1 MPGRRRVRVLAG
13 VLVFIVLVVLYT
25 RKSEVEQYGE
35 WATEKVVGG
44 GSVLRPNKPVVQEA
58 AAEKTAS
65 KSVAAVQRPSY
76 EDMVMPQT
84 TSSAYIASPTT
95 SSAVA
100 VTRTP
105 EPTLDLSHQ
114 LPPITSDDELVYEI
128 GEGRIDNEEP
138 LISKTSAIHWVK
150 QTEHFPISTTRQ
162 LPTGTSKP
170 IPRIQYSGPGTFG
183 KADPERL
190 SIIKAAALHAWTG
203 YRDAAWGMD
212 EVKPISGLYNNP
224 FNGWGATLVD
234 SLDTLW
240 IMGLTS
246 EFDEAVSFVAEIDFT
261 TSTRSDI
268 PVFETTIRYLGGLIA
283 AYDISGAKAK
293 YRILLDKSVELAEVL
308 YSAFD
313 TPNRMPQTYYRWKPA
328 FASQPH
334 KAMTRA
340 TMAELG
346 SLSLEFTR
354 LAQLTGEP
362 KYYDAIARITDAFE
376 VWQNDTRVPGMWPT
390 TVDASGCAKP
400 GTQSFGGETQ
410 SLQHLVPGG
419 EGQMMEALAP
429 VRGGA
434 GANKVTS
441 VGSNLDTK
449 QQAEVHAKLDAD
461 ELAAKRIIDS
471 SAKVKR
477 QLDGANTKSL
487 PSTARDAVIEKITH
501 NVTAVQEDPRRQ
513 VSTWQ
518 EPACIPQGLASP
530 SKRGI
535 ETFTLG
541 GQSDS
546 TYEYLPK
553 MHMLLGGL
561 EAQYEAMYIASAE
574 AVKRDILFRP
584 MTPDNRDILIS
595 GTLRV
600 AVNATTGEYI
610 KTLVP
615 EGEHL
620 TCFAGGMFALAGK
633 IFDRP
638 EDVDIGR
645 KLTDGCV
652 WAYEST
658 TMGIMPEVFSA
669 MKCPEHWEEECKWN
683 QTAYWHELDPWEE
696 TRTRIITPVVAAAA
710 TVMSSSET
718 EEVGVVATTASLN
731 VVQAVQTKVAEGAT
745 RVVQKLA
752 TSAEEFEDIV
762 VDLKD
767 APAGLRLAKRQFDN
781 DIAVA
786 ETSAPP
792 ANPTPAASPSPST
805 SSRSSSSS
813 NALPTVALPIYTPK
827 PPLSHHSFVQKKISD
842 ERLPPGMTKIRDRRY
857 ILRPEAIESVFYLYR
872 ITGEQH
878 WRDVGWKMFTSI
890 QEVTQAGFGNA
901 AIDDVT
907 KMAPELKDTMESFW
921 LAETLKYFW
930 LLFED
935 SEVGSLDEWV
945 LNTEAHFFRRP
956 GYEFTAARGL
966 SLPTF
971 SLSQHRILSASAHR
985 SGEQHPFS
993 PQYDNAVMLTSIT
1006 RRLVSSTKAVLKT
1019 RPLHQTRTITN
1030 ATKPDFIPSLLDVR
1044 RVPAKPGNWHPTLVH
1059 SSGQTKFTVIRLAPA
1074 GGEVPNHYHNEG
1086 YDYFLPLSGEA
1097 VIETKTK
1104 DGVEKDYEMKP
1115 GSFLSVGPGDVHRVR
1130 NVSET
1135 EEFVF
1140 FIAQAPREKYDF
1152 VAVA

>member
-1 MPGRRRVRVLAG
+1 MVGRRRVRVLAG

-44 GSVLRPNKPVVQEA
+44 GSVLRPNKPVVQQA
-58 AAEKTAS
+58 AAEKTAL
-65 KSVAAVQRPSY
+65 KSMVAVQRTSY

-100 VTRTP
+100 ATRTP

-138 LISKTSAIHWVK
+138 LISKTSAIHWAK

-162 LPTGTSKP
+162 LPTGSSKP
-170 IPRIQYSGPGTFG
+170 IPRIQYAGKDAG
-183 KADPERL
+183 KADNERL
-190 SIIKAAALHAWTG
+190 AIIKAAAQHAWNG

-246 EFDEAVSFVAEIDFT
+246 EFDQAVEFVKTIDFT

-268 PVFETTIRYLGGLIA
+268 PLFETTIRYLGGLIA
-283 AYDISGAKAK
+283 AYDISGAQTQ
-293 YRILLDKSVELAEVL
+293 YRVLLDKAVELAEVL

-362 KYYDAIARITDAFE
+362 KYYDAIARITDAFGE
-376 VWQNDTRVPGMWPT
+376 WQNNTRVPGMWPT

-410 SLQHLVPGG
+410 ALQHLVPGG
-419 EGQMMEALAP
+419 DGQIMEALAP

-434 GANKVTS
+434 GANKVKS
-441 VGSNLDTK
+441 IAANVVTK
-449 QQAEVHAKLDAD
+449 LEAEAQAKLDDD

-477 QLDGANTKSL
+477 QLDGANAKPNSSPKL
-487 PSTARDAVIEKITH
+487 AAEREAPMIENATTRNI
-501 NVTAVQEDPRRQ
+501 TAVQQEDPRRQ

-530 SKRGI
+530 SKRGV

-561 EAQYEAMYIASAE
+561 EAQYEEMYVKSAE

-584 MTPDNRDILIS
+584 MTPDNRDVLIS

-600 AVNATTGEYI
+600 SINATTGEYI
-610 KTLVP
+610 KNLIP

-633 IFDRP
+633 IFGRP
-638 EDVDIGR
+638 EDVEIGR

-658 TMGIMPEVFSA
+658 TTGIMPEVFSA

-696 TRTRIITPVVAAAA
+696 TRTRIITPIAAAAA
-710 TVMSSSET
+710 TVMSRSST
-718 EEVGVVATTASLN
+718 SSVVAVATTASLN

-752 TSAEEFEDIV
+752 TSAEDFEDIV

-767 APAGLRLAKRQFDN
+767 APDGLRLAKRQFDN

-792 ANPTPAASPSPST
+792 ANPTPAASPSPLT
-805 SSRSSSSS
+805 SSQSSSSS

-827 PPLSHHSFVQKKISD
+827 PPLSHQDFVQKKIED
-842 ERLPPGMTKIRDRRY
+842 ERLPSGMTKIRDRRY

-872 ITGEQH
+872 ITGSQH

-921 LAETLKYFW
+921 LAETLKYFY

-935 SEVGSLDEWV
+935 PEVASLDEWV
-945 LNTEAHFFRRP
+945 FNTEAHFFRRP
-956 GYEFTAARGL
+956 KYEFAAARL
-966 SLPTF
+966 
-971 SLSQHRILSASAHR
+971 ASPPR
-985 SGEQHPFS
+985 
-993 PQYDNAVMLTSIT
+993 AVF
-1006 RRLVSSTKAVLKT
+1006 KT
-1019 RPLHQTRTITN
+1019 RPLQQTRTITN
-1030 ATKPDFIPSLLDVR
+1030 AIKPDFIPSLLDVR

-1059 SSGQTKFTVIRLAPA
+1059 SSGQTNFTVIRLAPA
-1074 GGEVPNHYHNEG
+1074 GGEVPNHFHNEG
-1086 YDYFLPLSGEA
+1086 FDYFMPLQGAA

-1104 DGVEKDYEMKP
+1104 EGVEKDYEMKP

-1140 FIAQAPREKYDF
+1140 FIAQAPREKYDY
-1152 VAVA
+1152 VAVP

>member
-1 MPGRRRVRVLAG
+1 MVGRRRVRVLAG

-58 AAEKTAS
+58 AAEKTALKGVS
-65 KSVAAVQRPSY
+65 RTSY

-84 TSSAYIASPTT
+84 TSSAYIAFRAT
-95 SSAVA
+95 SSAVTA
-100 VTRTP
+100 TRTP
-105 EPTLDLSHQ
+105 EPTLDSSHQ

-162 LPTGTSKP
+162 LPTGSSKP
-170 IPRIQYSGPGTFG
+170 IPRIQYAGKDAG
-183 KADPERL
+183 KADNERL
-190 SIIKAAALHAWTG
+190 AIIKEAAQHAWNG

-240 IMGLTS
+240 LMNLTS
-246 EFDEAVSFVAEIDFT
+246 EFNEAVEFVREIDFT

-283 AYDISGAKAK
+283 AYDISGADAK
-293 YRILLDKSVELAEVL
+293 YRVLLDKAVELAEVL

-362 KYYDAIARITDAFE
+362 KYYDAIARITDAFGE
-376 VWQNDTRVPGMWPT
+376 WQNNTRIPGMWPT

-400 GTQSFGGETQ
+400 GTQVLGGGEAQAQ

-419 EGQMMEALAP
+419 DGQMMEALAP
-429 VRGGA
+429 VRGGVV
-434 GANKVTS
+434 GGGDKVTA
-441 VGSNLDTK
+441 VATNADTK
-449 QQAEVHAKLDAD
+449 QQVEAQAKLDED

-477 QLDGANTKSL
+477 QLDDAAKSDSS
-487 PSTARDAVIEKITH
+487 PIAAEQDAAIENSTRNIT
-501 NVTAVQEDPRRQ
+501 TAQEDPRRQ

-518 EPACIPQGLASP
+518 EPACITQGLASP

-553 MHMLLGGL
+553 MHLLLGGL

-574 AVKRDILFRP
+574 AVKKDILFRP

-600 AVNATTGEYI
+600 AVNASTGEYF

-638 EDVDIGR
+638 EDVEIGR
-645 KLTDGCV
+645 RLTDGCV

-658 TMGIMPEVFSA
+658 TTGIMPEVFSA

-696 TRTRIITPVVAAAA
+696 TRTRVITPVAAAKA

-718 EEVGVVATTASLN
+718 SSVLAEATTASLN

-752 TSAEEFEDIV
+752 TSAEDFEDIV

-767 APAGLRLAKRQFDN
+767 APNGLRLAKRQFDS
-781 DIAVA
+781 DIAIA
-786 ETSAPP
+786 EASAPP

-805 SSRSSSSS
+805 SSQSSSTS
-813 NALPTVALPIYTPK
+813 NALPTLALNPIYTPK
-827 PPLSHHSFVQKKISD
+827 PPLSHQDFVQKKIED
-842 ERLPPGMTKIRDRRY
+842 ERLPSGMTKIRDRRY

-921 LAETLKYFW
+921 LAETLKYFY

-935 SEVGSLDEWV
+935 PEVTSLDEWV
-945 LNTEAHFFRRP
+945 FNTEAHFFRRP
-956 GYEFTAARGL
+956 
-966 SLPTF
+966 
-971 SLSQHRILSASAHR
+971 
-985 SGEQHPFS
+985 
-993 PQYDNAVMLTSIT
+993 
-1006 RRLVSSTKAVLKT
+1006 
-1019 RPLHQTRTITN
+1019 
-1030 ATKPDFIPSLLDVR
+1030 
-1044 RVPAKPGNWHPTLVH
+1044 
-1059 SSGQTKFTVIRLAPA
+1059 
-1074 GGEVPNHYHNEG
+1074 
-1086 YDYFLPLSGEA
+1086 
-1097 VIETKTK
+1097 
-1104 DGVEKDYEMKP
+1104 
-1115 GSFLSVGPGDVHRVR
+1115 
-1130 NVSET
+1130 
-1135 EEFVF
+1135 
-1140 FIAQAPREKYDF
+1140 KYDF
-1152 VAVA
+1152 AA